1 MAVLSGL
8 EDAAPTADEL
18 KAFSAAFGTTAAA
31 PLFHIAGVTPEAP
44 TVAAAV
50 GLGAN
55 DADEVEARDVSA
67 DDLRRAWAALDSGD
81 DEAVQ
86 LIALGNP
93 HLSLSEWEQ
102 LATLC
107 AAERAA
113 GRRVHDGVR
122 VVVTSGREVME
133 QARAAGH
140 AAEAEAFGATV
151 LSDTCWCMLQE
162 PLVPPTAT
170 TLMTNSAK
178 YAHYAPALVGERC
191 GTGASRIASARRRAA
206 ARRAGRRGGCRAA
219 ECTVIRLV
227 YVQRLR
233 VTLTMYA
240 SHTDHNSAS
249 TATRTGF
256 RHLITRA
263 PARYAFGGKN
273 VQPTE
278 V

>member
-1 MAVLSGL
+1 M
-8 EDAAPTADEL
+8 
-18 KAFSAAFGTTAAA
+18 
-31 PLFHIAGVTPEAP
+31 
-44 TVAAAV
+44 AAAV

-55 DADEVEARDVSA
+55 DADEVEAREVSA

-107 AAERAA
+107 AAARAA

-133 QARAAGH
+133 RARAAGH

-151 LSDTCWCMLQE
+151 LSDT
-162 PLVPPTAT
+162 
-170 TLMTNSAK
+170 
-178 YAHYAPALVGERC
+178 ALVHAAGAARAADGDDADDEQRSMTTRTTRPRSSGERC

-206 ARRAGRRGGCRAA
+206 ARRAGRRLAARAA
-219 ECTVIRLV
+219 ECTVI
-227 YVQRLR
+227 
-233 VTLTMYA
+233 
-240 SHTDHNSAS
+240 
-249 TATRTGF
+249 G
-256 RHLITRA
+256 
-263 PARYAFGGKN
+263 
-273 VQPTE
+273 
-278 V
+278 